1 MSGRKL
7 TAVLT
12 MLTLLTASAC
22 QTWPGNKPA
31 PIAPLVAA
39 SRPTVE
45 HTVGEFTFAMNA
57 NEMKQSTVDGRLLTN
72 EIMKVWK
79 RREYIAEARFIDKGD
94 PFSGTADFNLTI
106 SGSQHNSVSF
116 WRELLNALT
125 LMWIPY
131 SVTRE
136 YDLRYELR
144 EVKTGNTYRA
154 SIRGEDQAQVEIFLI
169 FTLPIAFRG
178 HNEILDRMGDHLY
191 QQFAEQGAFA
201 VPEAPAVLP

>member
-1 MSGRKL
+1 MSYRKP
-7 TAVLT
+7 TAVLSV
-12 MLTLLTASAC
+12 LTLLTASAC

-31 PIAPLVAA
+31 PIAPPVAL
-39 SRPTVE
+39 SRPTIE
-45 HTVGEFTFAMNA
+45 HTVGEFTFAMNT
-57 NEMKQSTVDGRLLTN
+57 NEMKPSTVDGRLLTN

-79 RREYIAEARFIDKGD
+79 RREYITDARFIDEGH
-94 PFSGTADFNLTI
+94 PFSGTADFNLTL
-106 SGSQHNSVSF
+106 SGRQHNTVSF

-131 SVTRE
+131 TVTRE

-154 SIRGEDQAQVEIFLI
+154 SVQGEDQAQVEIFLI
-169 FTLPIAFRG
+169 LTLPIAFRG

-191 QQFAEQGAFA
+191 QQFAEQGAFG
-201 VPEAPAVLP
+201 PAAYPRR